1 MLTLFLNAILR
12 ATTLCLLKDFF
23 CDEWFFLV
31 VLEIIAEFEEI
42 KSLANVGATR
52 EWVCHPLTSVENDSP
67 TFFPEVFLHNCHR
80 RTDIMIVWNVFNN
93 TTTSDM
99 MVKAMCGGRFEVQ
112 IDCKRIVGRY
122 RTQQNVTGLAWRD
135 VTWSVCVCVCVY
147 LQFVEEDDFCM
158 FQPSCYDFEIQYLIG
173 RMFCIASQSWCFV

>member
-135 VTWSVCVCVCVY
+135 VTWSVCVCVCVCVSTY
-147 LQFVEEDDFCM
+147 NLSRKTTFV
-158 FQPSCYDFEIQYLIG
+158 
-173 RMFCIASQSWCFV
+173 CFNLLVMISKYNI